1 MKPLTFS
8 QGGASEFIR
17 AAERSIAAGD
27 LNLALQQIANARS
40 IDPQNEYLDAIVE
53 RIDLLASRRAPEG
66 KNGFLQVSPGQ
77 FPEPDPIQVTPELQ
91 ARVKRLTNVAINL
104 FERGSYETA
113 FDSLMKAYLLDPTST
128 YVMNCEKTLL
138 PAIELMRKRGTIT
151 SQAVAKPTSQLSS
164 SQPASSQEKN
174 DNEDTRLEIL
184 RRQKEAERQEK
195 ERAMWRDASK
205 PLDSITRKV
214 EPPKDN
220 PSGSGSGSRESGG
233 FFNKLRGGKLLGE

>member
-1 MKPLTFS
+1 MKTPLIS

-53 RIDLLASRRAPEG
+53 RIDILASRRDPVG
-66 KNGFLQVSPGQ
+66 KSGFFQVSSSLL
-77 FPEPDPIQVTPELQ
+77 PEAEQPQMTPELQ

-113 FDSLMKAYLLDPTST
+113 FDSLMKAYLLDPSSS

-138 PAIELMRKRGTIT
+138 PAIELMRKRGTI
-151 SQAVAKPTSQLSS
+151 
-164 SQPASSQEKN
+164 ASSPTAKLASQQATGN
-174 DNEDTRLEIL
+174 DEGRLEIL
-184 RRQKEAERQEK
+184 RREKEKERQEK

-205 PLDSITRKV
+205 PLAPITKKV
-214 EPPKDN
+214 DPPKDDSQK
-220 PSGSGSGSRESGG
+220 SGSDSPQTVG
-233 FFNKLRGGKLLGE
+233 FFNKLRGGKLLG

>member
-1 MKPLTFS
+1 MKTPALT

-40 IDPQNEYLDAIVE
+40 IDPKNEYLDAIVE
-53 RIDLLASRRAPEG
+53 RIDLLATRKEPVG
-66 KNGFLQVSPGQ
+66 KNGFLQGAPLASLEPEQ
-77 FPEPDPIQVTPELQ
+77 FQLTPELQ

-138 PAIELMRKRGTIT
+138 PAIELMRKRGSIT
-151 SQAVAKPTSQLSS
+151 SPAKAQAASPQDAA
-164 SQPASSQEKN
+164 SQPDSGREES
-174 DNEDTRLEIL
+174 RLEIL
-184 RRQKEAERQEK
+184 KREKEMERQEK

-214 EPPKDN
+214 EPSKN
-220 PSGSGSGSRESGG
+220 ESQNSGSTSRQEGG
-233 FFNKLRGGKLLGE
+233 FFSKLRGGKLLG

>member
-1 MKPLTFS
+1 MKSPILS

-40 IDPQNEYLDAIVE
+40 IDPSNEYLDAIVE
-53 RIDLLASRRAPEG
+53 RIDLLASRRAPVG
-66 KNGFLQVSPGQ
+66 KNGFLQVPLAQ
-77 FPEPDPIQVTPELQ
+77 AQEPEQMTPELQ

-138 PAIELMRKRGTIT
+138 PAIELMRKRGTISPQAT
-151 SQAVAKPTSQLSS
+151 LQAASQQSPAQQASPQ
-164 SQPASSQEKN
+164 QPNA
-174 DNEDTRLEIL
+174 DEDTRLEIL
-184 RRQKEAERQEK
+184 KRQKEAERQEK
-195 ERAMWRDASK
+195 ERAVWRDASR
-205 PLDSITRKV
+205 PFDSIARKV
-214 EPPKDN
+214 EPPKNAPPD
-220 PSGSGSGSRESGG
+220 PGTSSRQTGG
-233 FFNKLRGGKLLGE
+233 FFTKLRGGKLLG

>member
-66 KNGFLQVSPGQ
+66 KNGFLQISPGQ
-77 FPEPDPIQVTPELQ
+77 IPDPEPVQITPELQ

-128 YVMNCEKTLL
+128 YVMNCERTLL

-151 SQAVAKPTSQLSS
+151 SQAAQPTAQLSS
-164 SQPASSQEKN
+164 SQPTSPQEK
-174 DNEDTRLEIL
+174 DDKEDTRLEIL

-214 EPPKDN
+214 EPPKN
-220 PSGSGSGSRESGG
+220 SPSGSGSASRESGG
-233 FFNKLRGGKLLGE
+233 FFNKLRGGKLLG

>member
-1 MKPLTFS
+1 MKSPILS

-53 RIDLLASRRAPEG
+53 RIDLLASRNATRG
-66 KNGFLQVSPGQ
+66 KNGFFEVPPTQAAE
-77 FPEPDPIQVTPELQ
+77 PEQVTPELQ

-128 YVMNCEKTLL
+128 YVMNCERTLL
-138 PAIELMRKRGTIT
+138 PAIELMKKRGTM
-151 SQAVAKPTSQLSS
+151 SSPQATTKLASAQTPAQQAKP
-164 SQPASSQEKN
+164 QENKT
-174 DNEDTRLEIL
+174 DDETRLEIL

-195 ERAMWRDASK
+195 EREIWRNASK
-205 PLDSITRKV
+205 PFDSIARKV
-214 EPPKDN
+214 DPPQSN
-220 PSGSGSGSRESGG
+220 PPASDSSSRQQGG
-233 FFNKLRGGKLLGE
+233 FFNKLRGGKLLG

>member
-66 KNGFLQVSPGQ
+66 KNGFFQVSPGQ
-77 FPEPDPIQVTPELQ
+77 IPDPEPVQITPELQ

-128 YVMNCEKTLL
+128 YVMNCERTLL

-151 SQAVAKPTSQLSS
+151 SQAAQPTAQLSTSQSTS
-164 SQPASSQEKN
+164 PQEKE
-174 DNEDTRLEIL
+174 DKEDTRLEIL

-214 EPPKDN
+214 EPPKNN
-220 PSGSGSGSRESGG
+220 PSGSGSASRESGG
-233 FFNKLRGGKLLGE
+233 FFNKLRGGKLLG

>member
-1 MKPLTFS
+1 MKSPLLS

-40 IDPQNEYLDAIVE
+40 IDPNNEYLDAIVE
-53 RIDLLASRRAPEG
+53 RIDLLSARKAPVG
-66 KNGFLQVSPGQ
+66 KNGFLQSSLARSFESEQPQ
-77 FPEPDPIQVTPELQ
+77 MTPELQ

-128 YVMNCEKTLL
+128 YVMNCERTLL

-151 SQAVAKPTSQLSS
+151 SQPKANA
-164 SQPASSQEKN
+164 ASLQSPGHKSASEESGST
-174 DNEDTRLEIL
+174 DESRLETL
-184 RRQKEAERQEK
+184 KRQKDADRQEK

-205 PLDSITRKV
+205 PFDPTARKV
-214 EPPKDN
+214 EPPKNSPPGTTDSN
-220 PSGSGSGSRESGG
+220 SRQSGG
-233 FFNKLRGGKLLGE
+233 FFNKLRGGKLLG

>member
-1 MKPLTFS
+1 MKTPAMS
-8 QGGASEFIR
+8 QGGVSEFIR

-40 IDPQNEYLDAIVE
+40 IDPKNEYLDAIVE
-53 RIDLLASRRAPEG
+53 RIDLLAARRDPVG
-66 KNGFLQVSPGQ
+66 KNGFLQASPLPVIE
-77 FPEPDPIQVTPELQ
+77 PEKLEMTPELQ

-113 FDSLMKAYLLDPTST
+113 FDSLMKAYLLDPTSS

-138 PAIELMRKRGTIT
+138 PAIELMRKRGTIASPGMARAASPQDP
-151 SQAVAKPTSQLSS
+151 SQNASQ
-164 SQPASSQEKN
+164 QPASG
-174 DNEDTRLEIL
+174 NEDSRLEVL
-184 RRQKEAERQEK
+184 RREKEMERNEK

-214 EPPKDN
+214 EPPKN
-220 PSGSGSGSRESGG
+220 GSSTSRQEGG
-233 FFNKLRGGKLLGE
+233 FFSKLRGGKLLG

>member
-1 MKPLTFS
+1 MKTPMLS

-17 AAERSIAAGD
+17 AAERSIAAGE

-53 RIDLLASRRAPEG
+53 RIELLASRKGPVG
-66 KNGFLQVSPGQ
+66 KGGFLQPSINPNSFSEQ
-77 FPEPDPIQVTPELQ
+77 TQDSEELA

-138 PAIELMRKRGTIT
+138 PAIELMRKRGTI
-151 SQAVAKPTSQLSS
+151 SSPTLAASASRLAAPPAPAG
-164 SQPASSQEKN
+164 QPKSEK
-174 DNEDTRLEIL
+174 EESRLDML
-184 RRQKEAERQEK
+184 RREKERERQEI

-205 PLDSITRKV
+205 PLDAITKKID
-214 EPPKDN
+214 PPKDE
-220 PSGSGSGSRESGG
+220 SSKSDGSSRQASG
-233 FFNKLRGGKLLGE
+233 FFSKLRGGKLLG

>member
-17 AAERSIAAGD
+17 AAERSIQAGD

-66 KNGFLQVSPGQ
+66 KNGFLQGLSGQ
-77 FPEPDPIQVTPELQ
+77 IPDPEPVQMTPELQ

-128 YVMNCEKTLL
+128 YVMNCERTLL

-151 SQAVAKPTSQLSS
+151 SPATAKPMSQLSS
-164 SQPASSQEKN
+164 SQPTSQEKG

-184 RRQKEAERQEK
+184 RRQKEAERQER
-195 ERAMWRDASK
+195 ERAMWRDASR

-214 EPPKDN
+214 EPPKNN
-220 PSGSGSGSRESGG
+220 PSGSDSNGKESGG
-233 FFNKLRGGKLLGE
+233 FFNKLRGGKLLG

>member
-1 MKPLTFS
+1 MKSPLLS

-17 AAERSIAAGD
+17 AAERSIASGD

-53 RIDLLASRRAPEG
+53 RIDVLASRATPAG
-66 KNGFLQVSPGQ
+66 KNGFFQVPLAQASE
-77 FPEPDPIQVTPELQ
+77 PEQPQMTPELQ

-128 YVMNCEKTLL
+128 YVMNCERTLL
-138 PAIELMRKRGTIT
+138 PAIELMRKRGTI
-151 SQAVAKPTSQLSS
+151 SSPTTAQVVSKF
-164 SQPASSQEKN
+164 ASPQKDLPQDSAGSDE
-174 DNEDTRLEIL
+174 TRIETL
-184 RRQKEAERQEK
+184 RRQKETERQEK
-195 ERAMWRDASK
+195 ERAVWRDASK

-214 EPPKDN
+214 DPPKSN
-220 PSGSGSGSRESGG
+220 PPGSGSSSRQEGG
-233 FFNKLRGGKLLGE
+233 FFTKLRGGKLLG